1 MAITINTQAE
11 GISYNDKSFA
21 LLRTNPKLT
30 SNVKLITDE
39 EGDIYLSSIK
49 ANRTLSQYEYQKYPI
64 SSSGEYC
71 RDVAQFYG
79 RLSKDERYQVG
90 REFTD
95 LSVSKDYST
104 QYENLYNYG
113 ASFNYTKAYDEQYRI
128 FAPIWLEESVPEKFI
143 IYRIKDVDFKE
154 KSLEDDPSQNSRIQE
169 MLSNAT
175 LIKSYDM
182 TNNSKLGRYLNSH
195 VSNPLIPKSHIDFNF
210 ELDDPTSFNGID
222 VMLGGFVEKS
232 DYIDDDYVKED
243 LPEILANNTLTT
255 SFERN
260 GIVSHNII
268 NLEFLFDD
276 NEADDYNVYRYF
288 GIFVDEHQEGTVV
301 VNSVNSIG
309 HLNLDISNSSSDE
322 LDKLPSIKD
331 YTQPILGWVKD
342 INNKY
347 HNVLNRFRKT
357 RIEKNQILTS
367 YNGDSSIF
375 VNKKQTEFNT
385 PVINKT
391 PFNGF
396 IELNIIDQPS
406 DNDKVFLGDLLEI
419 SIENFNLGDF
429 VLIADTSLPIGT
441 FQENR
446 YSAIGNTSQIAA
458 ALAAAIRN
466 AEVIPYNASS
476 IKNRVIID
484 DYSQGRNKNTTVFG
498 ISSSNPNPFI
508 DMQSSTDAN
517 LAFSNKYNDFI
528 SEGGTVTGGL
538 QLGDYEIYTMIGGC
552 SVNQGVLISTNEI
565 GNLQVGYFIKELNK
579 DNYVRIIE
587 IIKDPY
593 SENFRVI
600 FQKPVVFSMD
610 NVITSYETYDTPF
623 GKFSAYDFKDFNFDF
638 YDTSNSKIDFLV
650 LESMQYKN
658 DEASFGVANVSSIY
672 VLEANDQPFP
682 GADPYILIHD
692 IDVSEFIKKGD
703 FVKVDTVGNPGEQE
717 WTEVKDVIYTSM
729 GTMFFTKIITKDLA
743 SANYFF
749 NQSNVA
755 DIYEDF
761 IFKPGPGNSQL
772 FKFKSLS
779 SIIRDDIVESD
790 FIDTEIINE
799 YDRLKENSLKET
811 SVNSRVVP
819 TICKFN
825 LKDSTNSRNLSYI
838 LNTNEAF
845 GVNNLSADI
854 TKLSER
860 SAEKLNM
867 EHFYI
872 HNIPTYLLEPSSI
885 PLLMDYVYEGYEKP
899 YSELVANLKSTDFDY
914 FSTILNYTGA
924 HQNDSSGLATIEPGE
939 WVNSTPLKMY
949 TKMQGGDSVNFSST
963 VFKGLRYI
971 YKDRTEFLSTSPI
984 SFKSSSDVNDFKVAT
999 ILNYTSNDE
1008 INNTG
1013 VDIEVVRNNK
1023 FKTISILINLQ
1034 VPTNDISQLDRYLLY
1049 NLNDLLNEGEILD
1062 SNIRGFLEFGG
1073 SSVTVWNT
1081 EDPEITTIVEA
1092 SVQSVGENTP
1102 KFTQDIFKIDE
1113 QYSYILFESGN
1124 ETYSLQV
1131 VSVID
1136 DSQII
1141 VKGLPYLWVLNQQT
1155 GEYYQDLDVPYDDPT
1170 TIPNIIPLK
1179 YYNGGKKAWDNA
1191 LQDVSSFGFADR
1203 INTHRDITYTTI
1215 LENGDIESGQF
1226 CLEIQSGVEFVKTSI
1241 LDIEID
1247 DDKPKAFKLN
1257 NDNIGYNLVA
1267 REDGGYY
1274 TTLKRMNGSY
1284 DPLFKDVVTFSSP
1297 YGNYKFRNT
1306 LDSFNEE
1313 QENRLKKY
1321 NRLIG
1326 VNCMFNSNLGVD
1338 ENYGIINNFFF
1349 HKVNEL
1355 QPKVIKLSQES
1366 DKLPLYPLIGEIAID
1381 KKDLNLFKSKYAKD
1395 YYTRSF
1401 GGTNRSKEVHGTL
1414 SPIEERSFFAS
1425 TIMKVKNEYDITSY
1439 NLKRVRSLQALDVI
1453 RYDEREDDGAYIFE
1467 DSQKIH
1473 IDFYIANS
1481 IVRKLKEENI
1491 TAYYS
1496 RYATSEYSYGDKT
1509 TLEDDSTIY
1518 IEENIIP
1525 RFIIDQIK
1533 VYGTEIAGYLPSD
1546 DINQSKYSEL
1556 ESVTNIEDI
1565 TSDGFF
1571 ELTNFEIRS
1580 FAEKPLNFRLIYNKK
1595 PGYRYNLRV
1604 HSKIIA

>member
-1 MAITINTQAE
+1 MAKIINNNVE
-11 GISYNDKSFA
+11 GSSHKDKSFA

-49 ANRTLSQYEYQKYPI
+49 ANRTLSQSEYQKYPI
-64 SSSGEYC
+64 SSSGAYC

-79 RLSKDERYQVG
+79 RLSKDERYQIG

-95 LSVSKDYST
+95 LGISSDYST

-143 IYRIKDVDFKE
+143 IYRVKDVDFKE
-154 KSLEDDPSQNSRIQE
+154 QIFEGTYSQNSRIQE

-195 VSNPLIPKSHIDFNF
+195 IADPLIPTSHIDFNF

-232 DYIDDDYVKED
+232 DYIDDDYIKED

-276 NEADDYNVYRYF
+276 EEADDYNIYRYF
-288 GIFVDEHQEGTVV
+288 GIFVDEHVEGSVV
-301 VNSVNSIG
+301 VNSVNSVG
-309 HLNLDISNSSSDE
+309 NLNIDTSNSSAED
-322 LDKLPSIKD
+322 LDKLPSVRE

-347 HNVLNRFRKT
+347 HNILNRFRKS
-357 RIEKNQILTS
+357 RIEKYQILTS
-367 YNGDSSIF
+367 YKGDSSIF
-375 VNKKQTEFNT
+375 VNKNQTEFNT
-385 PVINKT
+385 PVISKT

-396 IELNIIDQPS
+396 IVLDIINQPS
-406 DNDKVFLGDLLEI
+406 DNDKIFLGDLLEI

-429 VLIADTSLPIGT
+429 VLIADTALPIGT

-446 YSAIGNTSQIAA
+446 YSALGNTSQVAS

-466 AEVIPYNASS
+466 AEVIPYKATS

-498 ISSSNPNPFI
+498 INSSNPYPFI
-508 DMQSSTDAN
+508 SMQSSTDAN
-517 LAFSNKYNDFI
+517 LSFSNKYNDFI
-528 SEGGTVTGGL
+528 SDGGTVTGGL

-552 SVNQGVLISTNEI
+552 SVNQGVLVSPNEI
-565 GNLQVGYFIKELNK
+565 GNLQVGYFVKELNK

-638 YDTSNSKIDFLV
+638 YDTSNARTDFLD

-658 DEASFGVANVSSIY
+658 DESSFGVSSASSITVY
-672 VLEANDQPFP
+672 DVGGNGTAAGPAAASVDPF
-682 GADPYILIHD
+682 ILIND
-692 IDVSEFIKKGD
+692 LNASLFIKKGD
-703 FVKVDTVGNPGEQE
+703 FVKIDTVVSVGEQE
-717 WTEVKDVIYTSM
+717 WTEIKDVIWLSQYSV
-729 GTMFFTKIITKDLA
+729 TKIVTKTMA
-743 SANYFF
+743 SPGYDMDN
-749 NQSNVA
+749 SNN
-755 DIYEDF
+755 YEDF
-761 IFKPGPGNSQL
+761 IFKPGVENTGI

-779 SIIRDDIVESD
+779 NVTRDDVVEDDS
-790 FIDTEIINE
+790 IDIEITNE

-811 SVNSRVVP
+811 SINSRVVP

-825 LKDSTNSRNLSYI
+825 LKDSTNSRNLPYI

-854 TKLSER
+854 TKFSER
-860 SAEKLNM
+860 SPDKLNM

-872 HNIPTYLLEPSSI
+872 HNIPQYLLEAGSI
-885 PLLMDYVYEGYEKP
+885 PLLMDYVYTGEKTE
-899 YSELVANLKSTDFDY
+899 YSELVGNVKSVEFDY

-924 HQNDSSGLATIEPGE
+924 HELNTFPEPPILE
-939 WVNSTPLKMY
+939 DWVNSIPHEMY
-949 TKMQGGDSVNFSST
+949 TKMQGGDSVNFPST
-963 VFKGLRYI
+963 VFKGLRYV
-971 YKDRTEFLSTSPI
+971 YKDRSEFLSTMPV

-999 ILNYTSNDE
+999 ILSYTSNDN
-1008 INNTG
+1008 IDNTS
-1013 VDIEVVRNNK
+1013 VDIEVIRNNK
-1023 FKTISILINLQ
+1023 FKTISILIDLQ
-1034 VPTNDISQLDRYLLY
+1034 IPENDILEIDRYLLY
-1049 NLNDLLNEGEILD
+1049 NVDDITTGGVVLD
-1062 SNIRGFLEFGG
+1062 SNVRGFLEFAGL
-1073 SSVTVWNT
+1073 TVWDTADPNNT
-1081 EDPEITTIVEA
+1081 TTVEA
-1092 SVQSVGENTP
+1092 SIQSVGENAP

-1113 QYSYILFESGN
+1113 QYSYLLFEIDGDVYAI
-1124 ETYSLQV
+1124 EV

-1136 DSQII
+1136 DSKLI
-1141 VKGLPYLWVLNQQT
+1141 VKGVPYLWTNDINGEFQQDT
-1155 GEYYQDLDVPYDDPT
+1155 GSPYTNPG
-1170 TIPNIIPLK
+1170 TIPNIMELT
-1179 YYNGGKKAWDNA
+1179 YYNGGKKAWDNV

-1203 INTHRDITYTTI
+1203 INSNRDITYTTI
-1215 LENGDIESGQF
+1215 LENGEVESGKF

-1257 NDNIGYNLVA
+1257 NDEIGYNLVA

-1297 YGNYKFRNT
+1297 YGNYKFIDDN
-1306 LDSFNEE
+1306 DSLNEE
-1313 QENRLKKY
+1313 QANRFKKY

-1326 VNCMFNSNLGVD
+1326 VNCMFNSNLGAD

-1355 QPKVIKLSQES
+1355 GGEVVKLSQES

-1381 KKDLNLFKSKYAKD
+1381 KKDLNLFKSKYSRD
-1395 YYTRSF
+1395 YYTRSY
-1401 GGTNRSKEVHGTL
+1401 GANKSEEVHGTL

-1425 TIMKVKNEYDITSY
+1425 TVMKVKNEYDITSY
-1439 NLKRVRSLQALDVI
+1439 NSRRVRSLRDLDVI
-1453 RYDEREDDGAYIFE
+1453 RYDEREDDGAYICE
-1467 DSQKIH
+1467 DSQKIY

-1481 IVRKLKEENI
+1481 IVRKLKSENI
-1491 TAYYS
+1491 TSHYS
-1496 RYATSEYSYGDKT
+1496 QYATSEYSYGDKT
-1509 TLEDDSTIY
+1509 TLEDDSTVY

-1525 RFIIDQIK
+1525 RFIMDKIR

-1546 DINQSKYSEL
+1546 NISQSKYSEL
-1556 ESVTNIEDI
+1556 ESVTDIEDI

>member
-1 MAITINTQAE
+1 MAKIINNNVE
-11 GISYNDKSFA
+11 GSSHKDKSFA

-30 SNVKLITDE
+30 SNVKLITDN

-49 ANRTLSQYEYQKYPI
+49 ANRTLSQSEYQKYPI

-79 RLSKDERYQVG
+79 RLSKDERYQIG

-95 LSVSKDYST
+95 LGISSDYSA

-113 ASFNYTKAYDEQYRI
+113 ASFNYTKVYDEQYRI

-143 IYRIKDVDFKE
+143 IYRVKDVDFKE
-154 KSLEDDPSQNSRIQE
+154 QILEGAASQNSRIQE

-195 VSNPLIPKSHIDFNF
+195 LADPLIPTSHIDFNF

-232 DYIDDDYVKED
+232 DYIDDDYIKED

-288 GIFVDEHQEGTVV
+288 GIFVDEHQEGTVI

-309 HLNLDISNSSSDE
+309 HLNIDISNSSSDD
-322 LDKLPSIKD
+322 LDRLPSVRE

-347 HNVLNRFRKT
+347 HNILNRFRKT
-357 RIEKNQILTS
+357 RIAKNQILTS

-375 VNKKQTEFNT
+375 VNKNQTEFNT
-385 PVINKT
+385 PVISKT

-396 IELNIIDQPS
+396 IVLDIINQPS
-406 DNDKVFLGDLLEI
+406 DNDKIFLGDLLEI

-429 VLIADTSLPIGT
+429 VLIADNSLPIGT

-446 YSAIGNTSQIAA
+446 YSALGNTSQVAS

-466 AEVIPYNASS
+466 AEVIPYQATS

-498 ISSSNPNPFI
+498 INSSNPYPFI
-508 DMQSSTDAN
+508 SMQSSTDAN
-517 LAFSNKYNDFI
+517 LSFSSKYNDFI
-528 SEGGTVTGGL
+528 SDGGTVTGGL

-552 SVNQGVLISTNEI
+552 SVNQGVLVSPNEI
-565 GNLQVGYFIKELNK
+565 GNLQVGYFVKELNK

-600 FQKPVVFSMD
+600 FQKPIVFSMD

-658 DEASFGVANVSSIY
+658 DESSFGVSSASSITVY
-672 VLEANDQPFP
+672 DAVGDGGSAGPAAGGVDPF
-682 GADPYILIHD
+682 ILINNLN
-692 IDVSEFIKKGD
+692 VSEFIKKGD
-703 FVKVDTVGNPGEQE
+703 FVKIDVVGNVGDQE
-717 WTEVKDVIYTSM
+717 WTEIKDVIWLSGY
-729 GTMFFTKIITKDLA
+729 FVTKIVTKTIA
-743 SANYFF
+743 SASYNMD
-749 NQSNVA
+749 NSNN
-755 DIYEDF
+755 YEDF
-761 IFKPGPGNSQL
+761 IFKPGVENTGV

-779 SIIRDDIVESD
+779 NVTRDDVIEDDS
-790 FIDTEIINE
+790 IDIEITNE

-811 SVNSRVVP
+811 SINSRVVP

-825 LKDSTNSRNLSYI
+825 LKDSTNSRNLPYI

-854 TKLSER
+854 TKFSER
-860 SAEKLNM
+860 SSDKLNM

-872 HNIPTYLLEPSSI
+872 HNIPQYLLEANSI
-885 PLLMDYVYEGYEKP
+885 PLLMDYVYTGEKTE
-899 YSELVANLKSTDFDY
+899 YSELVANVKSVEFDY

-924 HQNDSSGLATIEPGE
+924 HELNTISEPYIPGD
-939 WVNSTPLKMY
+939 WINSIPHEMY
-949 TKMQGGDSVNFSST
+949 TKMQGGDSINFPST

-971 YKDRTEFLSTSPI
+971 YKDRSEFLSTMPV
-984 SFKSSSDVNDFKVAT
+984 SFKSSSDVNDFNVAT
-999 ILNYTSNDE
+999 ILSYTSNDD
-1008 INNTG
+1008 IDNTS
-1013 VDIEVVRNNK
+1013 VDIEVIRNNK
-1023 FKTISILINLQ
+1023 FKTISILIDLQ
-1034 VPTNDISQLDRYLLY
+1034 IPENDILEIDRYLLY
-1049 NLNDLLNEGEILD
+1049 NVDDITTGGVVLD
-1062 SNIRGFLEFGG
+1062 SNVRGFLEFGN
-1073 SSVTVWNT
+1073 VTIWDT
-1081 EDPEITTIVEA
+1081 AGDPDSTTTVEA

-1113 QYSYILFESGN
+1113 QYSYLLFDANGT
-1124 ETYSLQV
+1124 TYALKV

-1136 DSQII
+1136 DSKII
-1141 VKGLPYLWVLNQQT
+1141 VKG
-1155 GEYYQDLDVPYDDPT
+1155 VPYKWIAVDGGYEQDINEPYT
-1170 TIPNIIPLK
+1170 NPSAIPNIMELK
-1179 YYNGGKKAWDNA
+1179 YYNGGKKAWDNV
-1191 LQDVSSFGFADR
+1191 LQDISSFGFADR
-1203 INTHRDITYTTI
+1203 INSNRDITYTTI
-1215 LENGDIESGQF
+1215 LENGEVESGKF

-1257 NDNIGYNLVA
+1257 NDEIGYNLVA

-1297 YGNYKFRNT
+1297 YGNYKFIDDN
-1306 LDSFNEE
+1306 DSLNEE
-1313 QENRLKKY
+1313 QTNRFKKY

-1355 QPKVIKLSQES
+1355 GGEVVKLSQES

-1381 KKDLNLFKSKYAKD
+1381 KKDLNLFKSKYSRD
-1395 YYTRSF
+1395 YYTRSY
-1401 GGTNRSKEVHGTL
+1401 GANKSEEVHGTL

-1439 NLKRVRSLQALDVI
+1439 NLNRMKSLRHLDII
-1453 RYDEREDDGAYIFE
+1453 RYDEKENDGAYIFE
-1467 DSQKIH
+1467 DSQKIY

-1481 IVRKLKEENI
+1481 IVEKLKLENI
-1491 TAYYS
+1491 TSYYS
-1496 RYATSEYSYGDKT
+1496 KYATSEYSYGDKT
-1509 TLEDDSTIY
+1509 TLEDDSTVY

-1525 RFIIDQIK
+1525 RFIIDQIR
-1533 VYGTEIAGYLPSD
+1533 VYGTEIAGYLPND
-1546 DINQSKYSEL
+1546 NIDQSKYSEL
-1556 ESVTNIEDI
+1556 KSITDIEDI

>member
-1 MAITINTQAE
+1 MAKIINNNVE
-11 GISYNDKSFA
+11 GSSHKDKSFA

-30 SNVKLITDE
+30 SNVKLITDN

-49 ANRTLSQYEYQKYPI
+49 ANRTLSQSEYQKYPI

-79 RLSKDERYQVG
+79 RLSKDERYQIG

-95 LSVSKDYST
+95 LGISSDYSA

-113 ASFNYTKAYDEQYRI
+113 ASFNYTKVYDEQYRI

-143 IYRIKDVDFKE
+143 IYRVKDVDFKE
-154 KSLEDDPSQNSRIQE
+154 QILEGAASQNSRIQE

-195 VSNPLIPKSHIDFNF
+195 LADPLIPTSHIDFNF

-232 DYIDDDYVKED
+232 DYIDDDYIKED

-288 GIFVDEHQEGTVV
+288 GIFVDEHQEGTVI

-309 HLNLDISNSSSDE
+309 HLNIDISNSSSDD
-322 LDKLPSIKD
+322 LDRLPSVRE

-347 HNVLNRFRKT
+347 HNILNRFRKT
-357 RIEKNQILTS
+357 RIAKNQILTS

-375 VNKKQTEFNT
+375 VNKNQTEFNT
-385 PVINKT
+385 PVISKT

-396 IELNIIDQPS
+396 IVLDIINQPS
-406 DNDKVFLGDLLEI
+406 DNDKIFLGDLLEI

-429 VLIADTSLPIGT
+429 VLIADNSLPIGT

-446 YSAIGNTSQIAA
+446 YSALGNTSQVAS

-466 AEVIPYNASS
+466 AEVIPYQATS

-498 ISSSNPNPFI
+498 INSSNPYPFI
-508 DMQSSTDAN
+508 SMQSSTDAN
-517 LAFSNKYNDFI
+517 LSFSNKYNDFI
-528 SEGGTVTGGL
+528 SDGGTVTGGL

-552 SVNQGVLISTNEI
+552 SVNQGVLVSPNEI
-565 GNLQVGYFIKELNK
+565 GNLQVGYFVKELNK

-600 FQKPVVFSMD
+600 FQKPIVFSMD

-658 DEASFGVANVSSIY
+658 DESSFGVSSASSITVY
-672 VLEANDQPFP
+672 DAVGDGGSAGPAAGGVDPF
-682 GADPYILIHD
+682 ILINNLN
-692 IDVSEFIKKGD
+692 VSEFIKKGD
-703 FVKVDTVGNPGEQE
+703 FVKIDVVGNVGDQE
-717 WTEVKDVIYTSM
+717 WTEIKDVIWLSGY
-729 GTMFFTKIITKDLA
+729 FVTKIVTKTIA
-743 SANYFF
+743 SASYNMD
-749 NQSNVA
+749 NSNN
-755 DIYEDF
+755 YEDF
-761 IFKPGPGNSQL
+761 IFKPGVENTGV

-779 SIIRDDIVESD
+779 NVTRDDVIEDDS
-790 FIDTEIINE
+790 IDIEITNE

-811 SVNSRVVP
+811 SINSRVVP

-825 LKDSTNSRNLSYI
+825 LKDSTNSRNLPYI

-854 TKLSER
+854 TKFSER
-860 SAEKLNM
+860 SSDKLNM

-872 HNIPTYLLEPSSI
+872 HNIPQYLLEANSI
-885 PLLMDYVYEGYEKP
+885 PLLMDYVYTGEKTE
-899 YSELVANLKSTDFDY
+899 YSELVANVKSVEFDY

-924 HQNDSSGLATIEPGE
+924 HELNTISEPYIPGD
-939 WVNSTPLKMY
+939 WINSIPHEMY
-949 TKMQGGDSVNFSST
+949 TKMQGGDSINFPST

-971 YKDRTEFLSTSPI
+971 YKDRSEFLSTMPV
-984 SFKSSSDVNDFKVAT
+984 SFKSSSDVNDFNVAT
-999 ILNYTSNDE
+999 ILSYTSNED
-1008 INNTG
+1008 IDNTS
-1013 VDIEVVRNNK
+1013 VDIEVIRNNK
-1023 FKTISILINLQ
+1023 FKTISILIDLQ
-1034 VPTNDISQLDRYLLY
+1034 IPENDILEIDRYLLY
-1049 NLNDLLNEGEILD
+1049 NVDDITTGGVVLD
-1062 SNIRGFLEFGG
+1062 SNVRGFLEFGN
-1073 SSVTVWNT
+1073 VTIWDT
-1081 EDPEITTIVEA
+1081 AGDPDSTTTVEA

-1113 QYSYILFESGN
+1113 QYSYLLFDANGT
-1124 ETYSLQV
+1124 TYALKV

-1136 DSQII
+1136 DSKII
-1141 VKGLPYLWVLNQQT
+1141 VKG
-1155 GEYYQDLDVPYDDPT
+1155 VPYKWIEVDGGYEQDINEPYT
-1170 TIPNIIPLK
+1170 NPSAIPNIMELK
-1179 YYNGGKKAWDNA
+1179 YYNGGKKAWDNV
-1191 LQDVSSFGFADR
+1191 LQDISSFGFADR
-1203 INTHRDITYTTI
+1203 INSNRDITYTTI
-1215 LENGDIESGQF
+1215 LENGEVESGKF

-1257 NDNIGYNLVA
+1257 NDEIGYNLVA

-1297 YGNYKFRNT
+1297 YGNYKFIDDN
-1306 LDSFNEE
+1306 DSLNEE
-1313 QENRLKKY
+1313 QTNRFKKY

-1355 QPKVIKLSQES
+1355 GGEVVKLSQES

-1381 KKDLNLFKSKYAKD
+1381 KKDLNLFKSKYSRD
-1395 YYTRSF
+1395 YYTRSY
-1401 GGTNRSKEVHGTL
+1401 GANKSEEVHGTL

-1439 NLKRVRSLQALDVI
+1439 NLNRMKSLRHLDII
-1453 RYDEREDDGAYIFE
+1453 RYDEKENDGAYIFE
-1467 DSQKIH
+1467 DSQKIY

-1481 IVRKLKEENI
+1481 IVEKLKLENI
-1491 TAYYS
+1491 TSYYS
-1496 RYATSEYSYGDKT
+1496 KYATSEYSYGDKT
-1509 TLEDDSTIY
+1509 TLEDDSTVY

-1525 RFIIDQIK
+1525 RFIIDQIR
-1533 VYGTEIAGYLPSD
+1533 VYGTEIAGYLPND
-1546 DINQSKYSEL
+1546 NIDQSKYSEL
-1556 ESVTNIEDI
+1556 KSITDIEDI

>member
-1 MAITINTQAE
+1 MAKIINNNVE
-11 GISYNDKSFA
+11 GSSHKDKSFA

-30 SNVKLITDE
+30 SNVKLITDN

-49 ANRTLSQYEYQKYPI
+49 ANRTLSQSEYQKYPI

-79 RLSKDERYQVG
+79 RLSKDERYQIG

-95 LSVSKDYST
+95 LGISSDYSA

-113 ASFNYTKAYDEQYRI
+113 ASFNYTKVYDEQYRI

-143 IYRIKDVDFKE
+143 IYRVKDVDFKE
-154 KSLEDDPSQNSRIQE
+154 QILEGAASQNSRIQE

-195 VSNPLIPKSHIDFNF
+195 LADPLIPTSHIDFNF

-232 DYIDDDYVKED
+232 DYIDDDYIKED

-288 GIFVDEHQEGTVV
+288 GIFVDEHQEGTVI

-309 HLNLDISNSSSDE
+309 HLNIDISNSSSDD
-322 LDKLPSIKD
+322 LDRLPSVRE

-347 HNVLNRFRKT
+347 HNILNRFRKT
-357 RIEKNQILTS
+357 RIAKNQILTS

-375 VNKKQTEFNT
+375 VNKNQTEFNT
-385 PVINKT
+385 PVISKT

-396 IELNIIDQPS
+396 IVLDIINQPS
-406 DNDKVFLGDLLEI
+406 DNDKIFLGDLLEI

-429 VLIADTSLPIGT
+429 VLIADNSLPIGT

-446 YSAIGNTSQIAA
+446 YSALGNTSQVAS

-466 AEVIPYNASS
+466 AEVIPYQATS

-498 ISSSNPNPFI
+498 INSSNPYPFI
-508 DMQSSTDAN
+508 SMQSSTDAN
-517 LAFSNKYNDFI
+517 LSFSNKYNDFI
-528 SEGGTVTGGL
+528 SDGGTVTGGL

-552 SVNQGVLISTNEI
+552 SVNQGVLVSPNEI
-565 GNLQVGYFIKELNK
+565 GNLQVGYFVKELNK

-600 FQKPVVFSMD
+600 FQKPIVFSMD

-658 DEASFGVANVSSIY
+658 DESSFGVSSASSITVY
-672 VLEANDQPFP
+672 DAVGDGGSAGPAAGGVDPF
-682 GADPYILIHD
+682 ILINNLN
-692 IDVSEFIKKGD
+692 VSEFIKKGD
-703 FVKVDTVGNPGEQE
+703 FVKIDVVGNVGDQE
-717 WTEVKDVIYTSM
+717 WTEIKDVIWLSGY
-729 GTMFFTKIITKDLA
+729 FVTKIVTKTIA
-743 SANYFF
+743 SASYNMD
-749 NQSNVA
+749 NSNN
-755 DIYEDF
+755 YEDF
-761 IFKPGPGNSQL
+761 IFKPGVENTGV

-779 SIIRDDIVESD
+779 NVTRDDVIEDDS
-790 FIDTEIINE
+790 IDIEITNE

-811 SVNSRVVP
+811 SINSRVVP

-825 LKDSTNSRNLSYI
+825 LKDSTNSRNLPYI

-854 TKLSER
+854 TKFSER
-860 SAEKLNM
+860 SSDKLNM

-872 HNIPTYLLEPSSI
+872 HNIPQYLLEANSI
-885 PLLMDYVYEGYEKP
+885 PLLMDYVYTGEKTE
-899 YSELVANLKSTDFDY
+899 YSELVANVKSVEFDY

-924 HQNDSSGLATIEPGE
+924 HELNTISEPYIPGD
-939 WVNSTPLKMY
+939 WINSIPHEMY
-949 TKMQGGDSVNFSST
+949 TKMQGGDSINFPST

-971 YKDRTEFLSTSPI
+971 YKDRSEFLSTMPV
-984 SFKSSSDVNDFKVAT
+984 SFKSSSDVNDFNVAT
-999 ILNYTSNDE
+999 ILSYTSNDD
-1008 INNTG
+1008 IDNTS
-1013 VDIEVVRNNK
+1013 VDIEVIRNNK
-1023 FKTISILINLQ
+1023 FKTISILIDLQ
-1034 VPTNDISQLDRYLLY
+1034 IPENDILEIDRYLLY
-1049 NLNDLLNEGEILD
+1049 NVDDITTGGVVLD
-1062 SNIRGFLEFGG
+1062 SNVRGFLEFGN
-1073 SSVTVWNT
+1073 VTIWDT
-1081 EDPEITTIVEA
+1081 AGDPDSTTTVEA

-1113 QYSYILFESGN
+1113 QYSYLLFDANGT
-1124 ETYSLQV
+1124 TYALKV

-1136 DSQII
+1136 DSKII
-1141 VKGLPYLWVLNQQT
+1141 VKG
-1155 GEYYQDLDVPYDDPT
+1155 VPYKWIAVDGGYEQDINEPYT
-1170 TIPNIIPLK
+1170 NPSAIPNIMELK
-1179 YYNGGKKAWDNA
+1179 YYNGGKKAWDNV
-1191 LQDVSSFGFADR
+1191 LQDISSFGFADR
-1203 INTHRDITYTTI
+1203 INSNRDITYTTI
-1215 LENGDIESGQF
+1215 LENGEVESGKF

-1257 NDNIGYNLVA
+1257 NDEIGYNLVA

-1297 YGNYKFRNT
+1297 YGNYKFIDDN
-1306 LDSFNEE
+1306 DSLNEE
-1313 QENRLKKY
+1313 QTNRFKKY

-1355 QPKVIKLSQES
+1355 GGEVVKLSQES

-1381 KKDLNLFKSKYAKD
+1381 KKDLNLFKSKYSRD
-1395 YYTRSF
+1395 YYTRSY
-1401 GGTNRSKEVHGTL
+1401 GANKSEEVHGTL

-1439 NLKRVRSLQALDVI
+1439 NLNRMKSLRHLDII
-1453 RYDEREDDGAYIFE
+1453 RYDEKENDGAYIFE
-1467 DSQKIH
+1467 DSQKIY

-1481 IVRKLKEENI
+1481 IVEKLKLENI
-1491 TAYYS
+1491 TSYYS
-1496 RYATSEYSYGDKT
+1496 KYATSEYSYGDKT
-1509 TLEDDSTIY
+1509 TLEDDSTVY

-1525 RFIIDQIK
+1525 RFIIDQIR
-1533 VYGTEIAGYLPSD
+1533 VYGTEIAGYLPND
-1546 DINQSKYSEL
+1546 NIDQSKYSEL
-1556 ESVTNIEDI
+1556 KSITDIEDI